1 MKKSANLVFFGTD
14 DFSASAL
21 KRLIL
26 SDWNL
31 AAVVTKP
38 DSKAGRGQELQP
50 SAVASMAKKA
60 NIQVFQPPRLQD
72 FHQELS
78 ELKPTHGILASYG
91 KIIPPEIINIFPGG
105 IINIHPSLLPEY
117 RGPAPVEATI
127 LNGDKQTG
135 ISLMKLTA
143 GMDEGPIYAQKK
155 VKVPPNAITPSFSLY
170 LAELG
175 TDRLMEN
182 LASII
187 DGSLKAQPQD
197 SSKAT
202 YTKLLKKEDGQVDW
216 GKPAEVIEREVRAYL
231 GWPKSRAEVLGNEVV
246 ITKARVAKDEG
257 DGELVMKAQPGWLEI
272 LQLIAPSGRTMSGA
286 DFLRGYNRS

>member
-26 SDWNL
+26 SNWNL

-38 DSKAGRGQELQP
+38 DSKAGRGQELQ
-50 SAVASMAKKA
+50 SSVAATMAKKA

>member
-26 SDWNL
+26 GDWNL